1 MWIDKDSFRN
11 SLIHVLEKLEAS
23 QEKEEALNQVYM
35 IHINSSQEENENK
48 RFEDLIDQIKACV
61 A

>member
-35 IHINSSQEENENK
+35 IHINSS
-48 RFEDLIDQIKACV
+48 
-61 A
+61 